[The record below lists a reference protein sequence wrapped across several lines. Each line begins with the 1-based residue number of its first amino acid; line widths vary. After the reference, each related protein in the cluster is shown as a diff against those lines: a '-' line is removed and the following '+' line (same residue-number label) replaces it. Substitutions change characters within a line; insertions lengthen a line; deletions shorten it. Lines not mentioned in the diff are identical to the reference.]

1 MVNKFSMGRFAED
14 EIGICEYFSA
24 KDLEKVIV
32 KDLRSLMAKSVFQ
45 TADELTKSIFQ
56 TADYLAK
63 RVKLVAARLCRELW
77 CRYCKV

>member
-32 KDLRSLMAKSVFQ
+32 KDLRSLMVFFKQ
-45 TADELTKSIFQ
+45 LII
-56 TADYLAK
+56 
-63 RVKLVAARLCRELW
+63 
-77 CRYCKV
+77 

>member
-32 KDLRSLMAKSVFQ
+32 KDLRSLMAKSIQ
-45 TADELTKSIFQ
+45 TADE
-56 TADYLAK
+56 LAK

>member
-45 TADELTKSIFQ
+45 TAD
-56 TADYLAK
+56 YLAK

>member
-32 KDLRSLMAKSVFQ
+32 KDLRSLMAKSIQ
-45 TADELTKSIFQ
+45 TADEL
-56 TADYLAK
+56 AK
-63 RVKLVAARLCRELW
+63 RMKLVAARLCRELW